1 MTLRLWVFSIFPVV
15 SLAASSASVY
25 LSPLPAFG
33 SSVQAAEELSPS
45 QADLL
50 LTHHLGLDAAL
61 PLDENDAWWNY
72 VVEQAGGQGVL
83 GQELV
88 SSMNRD
94 AVVVVVEASPED
106 LHGNNTVSNS
116 FMNHRLIAFAAS
128 LPNSLQESTFR
139 FHADAS
145 SLVSLVST
153 YAARASH
160 AYSSVSSPANAP
172 SYAKESLGKGPL
184 GLYDVAATSPA
195 AEAFM
200 SELSALADFGEGA
213 QDVSDT
219 AFGAFA
225 IHSLPALKAE
235 FGRDSEEYKTAVL
248 ALEAALAAVSFLY
261 VRRPYLVWL
270 TRGFIARP
278 PVRKSG
284 SHLPQFQGILSRS

>member
-1 MTLRLWVFSIFPVV
+1 MTVRLWAFSILPVV

-25 LSPLPAFG
+25 LSHTPAFG

-50 LTHHLGLDAAL
+50 LTHYFGLDTAS
-61 PLDENDAWWNY
+61 PLDDNDAWWNY

-83 GQELV
+83 GQELM

-106 LHGNNTVSNS
+106 LHGNNTVTNS
-116 FMNHRLIAFAAS
+116 FMNHRLIAFAAL
-128 LPNSLQESTFR
+128 LPNSLHESTFR

-145 SLVSLVST
+145 SLDSLVAT

-160 AYSSVSSPANAP
+160 AYSSVSSSANAP
-172 SYAKESLGKGPL
+172 SYTKESLGTGTL
-184 GLYDVAATSPA
+184 GLYDVATTSPA

-200 SELSALADFGEGA
+200 SEFSALAGFGEGV

-225 IHSLPALKAE
+225 IHSLPTLQAE

-248 ALEAALAAVSFLY
+248 ALKAALATVSFFSN
-261 VRRPYLVWL
+261 VRPPIPWL
-270 TRGFIARP
+270 IRIRGIIARHP
-278 PVRKSG
+278 FRKPS
-284 SHLPQFQGILSRS
+284 SYLPQL